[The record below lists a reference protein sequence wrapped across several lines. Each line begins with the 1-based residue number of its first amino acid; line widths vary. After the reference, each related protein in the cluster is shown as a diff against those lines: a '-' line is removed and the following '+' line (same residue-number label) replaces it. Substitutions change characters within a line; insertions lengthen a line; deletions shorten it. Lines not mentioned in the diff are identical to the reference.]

1 MAEVGLGTLYDM
13 NKAIIEQQGRM
24 SKTAFKD
31 KLNGLV
37 TDFFK
42 ATDNTY
48 YMMLCN
54 EQRDYTVFRISEF
67 EVISKAVQELKECIE
82 NRGAVMSIEKDKNG
96 AIEIWIKDM
105 SDEQN
110 YCYIVMIS
118 VTTSCATLC
127 SP

>member
-13 NKAIIEQQGRM
+13 NKAIIEQQGKM

-31 KLNGLV
+31 RLNGLV

-42 ATDNTY
+42 TTDNTY

-67 EVISKAVQELKECIE
+67 EAISKAVQELKECIE

-110 YCYIVMIS
+110 YCYYLFPYDTAIIEV
-118 VTTSCATLC
+118 
-127 SP
+127 

>member
-67 EVISKAVQELKECIE
+67 EAISRAVQELKECIE

-110 YCYIVMIS
+110 YCYYLFPYDTAIIEV
-118 VTTSCATLC
+118 
-127 SP
+127 

>member
-13 NKAIIEQQGRM
+13 NKAIIEQQGKM
-24 SKTAFKD
+24 SKTAFND

-110 YCYIVMIS
+110 YCYYLFPYDTAIIEV
-118 VTTSCATLC
+118 
-127 SP
+127 

>member
-42 ATDNTY
+42 A
-48 YMMLCN
+48 
-54 EQRDYTVFRISEF
+54 V
-67 EVISKAVQELKECIE
+67 
-82 NRGAVMSIEKDKNG
+82 
-96 AIEIWIKDM
+96 
-105 SDEQN
+105 
-110 YCYIVMIS
+110 
-118 VTTSCATLC
+118 
-127 SP
+127 

>member
-13 NKAIIEQQGRM
+13 NKAIIEQQGKM

-105 SDEQN
+105 NDEQN
-110 YCYIVMIS
+110 YCYYLFPYDTAIIEV
-118 VTTSCATLC
+118 
-127 SP
+127 

>member
-13 NKAIIEQQGRM
+13 NKAIIEQQGKM
-24 SKTAFKD
+24 SKTAFND

-42 ATDNTY
+42 VTDNTY

-67 EVISKAVQELKECIE
+67 EHIPNAVQELKECIE

-110 YCYIVMIS
+110 YCYYLFPYDTAIIEV
-118 VTTSCATLC
+118 
-127 SP
+127 

>member
-13 NKAIIEQQGRM
+13 NKAIIEQQGKM

-42 ATDNTY
+42 SADNTY

-67 EVISKAVQELKECIE
+67 EAISKAVQELKECIE
-82 NRGAVMSIEKDKNG
+82 NRGTVMSIEKDKNG

-110 YCYIVMIS
+110 YCYYLFPYDTAIIEV
-118 VTTSCATLC
+118 
-127 SP
+127 

>member
-13 NKAIIEQQGRM
+13 NKAIIEQQGKM
-24 SKTAFKD
+24 SKTAFND
-31 KLNGLV
+31 KLNSLV

-42 ATDNTY
+42 VTDNTY

-67 EVISKAVQELKECIE
+67 EYIPNAVQELKECIE

-110 YCYIVMIS
+110 YCYYLFPYDTAIIEV
-118 VTTSCATLC
+118 
-127 SP
+127 

>member
-31 KLNGLV
+31 RLNGLV

-42 ATDNTY
+42 TTDNTY

-67 EVISKAVQELKECIE
+67 E

-110 YCYIVMIS
+110 YCYYLFPYDTAIIEV
-118 VTTSCATLC
+118 
-127 SP
+127 

>member
-105 SDEQN
+105 NDEQN
-110 YCYIVMIS
+110 YCYYLFPYDTAIIEV
-118 VTTSCATLC
+118 
-127 SP
+127 